1 MDANFEPPSPASGD
15 TSSLPP
21 HAADA
26 IRAIENL
33 HLAHRARA
41 TTLDRRLDRL
51 KAALSHPWFV
61 VGMTLFILFWILL
74 GFVLRGSRWAWDA
87 PPFPWLQ
94 IVVCVFDFYVAL
106 LILATQRRADSLA
119 EHREQLILLSSLA
132 SEQKTAKIIALLE
145 ELRRDSPEV
154 RDRVDREAEDMGAG
168 IDPRAASDAL
178 LSADSAAGD
187 TKP

>member
-1 MDANFEPPSPASGD
+1 MDPNMEPPSSSAAGA
-15 TSSLPP
+15 SSLPS
-21 HAADA
+21 HAEDA
-26 IRAIENL
+26 VRAIENL
-33 HLAHRARA
+33 HLAHRERA
-41 TTLDRRLDRL
+41 TLLDRRLDRV
-51 KAALSHPWFV
+51 KGALSHPYFV
-61 VGMTLFILFWILL
+61 LGTTLFILVWMLL
-74 GFVLRGSRWAWDA
+74 GLVLRGSRWPWDA
-87 PPFPWLQ
+87 PPYPWLQ